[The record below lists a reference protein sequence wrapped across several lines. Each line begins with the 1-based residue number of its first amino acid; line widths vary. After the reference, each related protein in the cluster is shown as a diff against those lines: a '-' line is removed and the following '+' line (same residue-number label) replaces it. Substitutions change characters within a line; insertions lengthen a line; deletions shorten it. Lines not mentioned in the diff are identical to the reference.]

1 MIYRFYHLPQIMMFS
16 LLLLFL
22 MTIQKVDEVT
32 IQPVQQ
38 VQEQQAKIATVDRA
52 GRVDRPINQR
62 TQVVNTYLDWVR
74 AIKTTQSIP
83 DVTLTDVVW
92 YTFTKTWSYLFEN
105 TDSIKIPVSWT
116 YIINAVFDWNDWITQ
131 WIHYVT
137 INWTQE
143 LIQVWDNMSAFQNI
157 FITSVENLAKW
168 DVIAVEVFQESW
180 SSKNVT
186 VTLTVTKIS

>member
-1 MIYRFYHLPQIMMFS
+1 MYS
-16 LLLLFL
+16 LFLLLFL
-22 MTIQKVDEVT
+22 MAETKKIDIQQPQV
-32 IQPVQQ
+32 PVQQ
-38 VQEQQAKIATVDRA
+38 VEQKFDRYSMWYT
-52 GRVDRPINQR
+52 DRPINQR
-62 TQVVNTYLDWVR
+62 KQVRNTYLDWVR

-116 YIINAVFDWNDWITQ
+116 YIINAVFDWDDWLTQ

-137 INWTQE
+137 INWTQS

-186 VTLTVTKIS
+186 VKLTVTKLS